1 MRILIT
7 TDVVGG
13 VWRYTV
19 TLTRELVDRGHTCA
33 VAVVGDPDDDR
44 LLELPASVHV
54 TSRDLKLEW
63 MQDPWDDLVTG
74 TKWLVDEACR
84 WRPDVVHLN
93 QFAYALGDFPAPTL
107 IVAHSDIRS
116 WFVDV
121 REREAPPEWDRY
133 TELVRSALGAADAV
147 VAPTAYQSGRLAQ
160 HYGRTA
166 ARVIHNGIR
175 AAPTPADETPTSK
188 RSMILVAGRAWDE
201 AKGIATLDEA
211 LDEMGEDA
219 PSVHLVGPLEGPGD
233 ESIRVK
239 HLVAHGEV
247 DGSAMHRFYA
257 NSRIYVGPSL
267 YEPFGLSPLEA
278 AAQGCALLLS
288 SIGSF
293 RELWHD
299 AARFFEPARPR
310 VLGGR
315 LMDLL
320 ETPDTLDELGH
331 KARERARS
339 RYTAQRMTDQYES
352 LYRELIG
359 RNADEQS
366 AELARSSPPETDPQ
380 PAETESVHAPGTEP
394 GL

>member
-1 MRILIT
+1 MRILLT

-19 TLTRELVDRGHTCA
+19 TLVRELVDRGHTCA
-33 VAVVGDPDDDR
+33 VAVLGDPDDQR
-44 LLELPASVHV
+44 LCELPASVHV
-54 TSRDLKLEW
+54 TSRELKLEW
-63 MQDPWDDLVTG
+63 MQDPWADLEAG
-74 TKWLVDEACR
+74 TAWLVEEARR
-84 WRPDVVHLN
+84 WRPDVIHFN
-93 QFAYALGDFPAPTL
+93 QFAYALGEFHAPTL
-107 IVAHSDIRS
+107 IVAHSDVRS

-121 REREAPPEWDRY
+121 REQEAPPQWDRY
-133 TELVRSALGAADAV
+133 TDLVRRALGAADAV

-201 AKGIATLDEA
+201 AKGVAVLEEA
-211 LDEMGEDA
+211 LADLGAEA
-219 PSVHLVGPLEGPGD
+219 PSVHVVGPLDGPNG
-233 ESIRVK
+233 ESIRVER
-239 HLVAHGEV
+239 LVAHGEV
-247 DGSAMHRFYA
+247 DGGAMHRFYA

-310 VLGGR
+310 VLGVR
-315 LMDLL
+315 LTEML
-320 ETPDTLDELGH
+320 EAPHRIDELGR

-339 RYTAQRMTDQYES
+339 RYTADRMSDQYEA
-352 LYRELIG
+352 LYRELTG
-359 RNADEQS
+359 RGRE
-366 AELARSSPPETDPQ
+366 AERAARPT
-380 PAETESVHAPGTEP
+380 VHADRLESSD
-394 GL
+394 